1 MINYVIVL
9 EFFTHEGCKILFSL
23 ELITL
28 IFHFFTFKIN
38 FYFSS

>member
-1 MINYVIVL
+1 MIVR
-9 EFFTHEGCKILFSL
+9 EFFTREGCKILFSL

-28 IFHFFTFKIN
+28 IFYFFAFKIN